1 MRVEERIAG
10 LAFYLS
16 GIVLSI
22 LRPPVD
28 RMACMTV
35 PGGEVQEGINSFIFT
50 VELFPIMLGSVIFSL
65 DHEFRN
71 YHMRNGW
78 IGLATG
84 LGVAF
89 MGGYSGLEAIFAFGV
104 LLATIGLFLYKIGGM
119 RDAHGEGRRP

>member
-1 MRVEERIAG
+1 MGAKERLAG
-10 LAFYLS
+10 LALYLG

-28 RMACMTV
+28 RMACMRV
-35 PGGEVQEGINSFIFT
+35 PGGEVPEGINPFFLI
-50 VELFPIMLGSVIFSL
+50 VELFLIMLGSAILSL

-71 YHMRNGW
+71 YHVRNGW
-78 IGLATG
+78 VGLTTG

-89 MGGYSGLEAIFAFGV
+89 IGGYSGLEMIFAFGV

-119 RDAHGEGRRP
+119 KDAHGKG